1 MLDQFKEKVNYQ
13 ELIELGFER
22 VEMSDDNVHYKR
34 YGYPYFILAY
44 GEDGVDQITME
55 WSPVNQEVNM
65 YINSQTYQKALSLD
79 EVKDIVKM
87 LKEKI

>member
-1 MLDQFKEKVNYQ
+1 MLEQFKEKVNYQ
-13 ELIELGFER
+13 ELVELGFKR
-22 VEMSDDNVHYKR
+22 VEMSDDTVHYKQ

-65 YINSQTYQKALSLD
+65 YINSQTYQKGLSLD

>member
-1 MLDQFKEKVNYQ
+1 MLEQFKEKVNYQ
-13 ELIELGFER
+13 ELLELGFKR
-22 VEMSDDNVHYKR
+22 IEMSDDKVHYKR

-55 WSPVNQEVNM
+55 WCPVDREVDL
-65 YINSQTYQKALSLD
+65 YINSHTYQKALSLD
-79 EVKDIVKM
+79 EVKNIVKM

>member
-1 MLDQFKEKVNYQ
+1 MLEQFKEKVNYE
-13 ELIELGFER
+13 ELVELGFKR
-22 VEMSDDNVHYKR
+22 VEMSDDIVHYKQ

-87 LKEKI
+87 LKEKF